1 MSARYSPIY
10 ISLAPIERVLR
21 PAVVSARS
29 DSLHA
34 PTASCDRNMQAAAL
48 GSCGNK
54 MTIVMYSSIQEALYQ
69 LHYIYAHG
77 EIMSAHG
84 VLTSVQI
91 MDHGMENKWSI

>member
-1 MSARYSPIY
+1 
-10 ISLAPIERVLR
+10 
-21 PAVVSARS
+21 
-29 DSLHA
+29 
-34 PTASCDRNMQAAAL
+34 
-48 GSCGNK
+48 

-69 LHYIYAHG
+69 PHYIYAHG